1 MYNNLNNLLSN
12 TDLIDYFISSSNLAT
27 FPYRLYLIL
36 LLSKIALKH
45 NNNELGNVLNNVYM
59 YYNINYMLNEKYS
72 KFKEDK
78 INEID
83 IKIKNLI
90 KIAKWDIRNYF
101 NFRDNIKRNYK
112 QLNKLLKQNENI
124 YATYTLKDIAMIN
137 QSEYTHKTYLFDKV
151 INNTNNEDDDDDD
164 MIIYEIYI
172 SQIKERLKSLKS
184 LDANTNTKMFKQK
197 GLLDLM
203 MKLKEIGISSNYKF
217 IVDEIFN
224 KFKYIKLNNRAIL
237 QKISPI
243 CIIYVMCCLGS
254 QD

>member
-1 MYNNLNNLLSN
+1 VFSWKNFLLSKERELIINDITSSFITMYNNLNNLLSN

-137 QSEYTHKTYLFDKV
+137 QSEY
-151 INNTNNEDDDDDD
+151 I
-164 MIIYEIYI
+164 
-172 SQIKERLKSLKS
+172 
-184 LDANTNTKMFKQK
+184 
-197 GLLDLM
+197 
-203 MKLKEIGISSNYKF
+203 
-217 IVDEIFN
+217 
-224 KFKYIKLNNRAIL
+224 
-237 QKISPI
+237 
-243 CIIYVMCCLGS
+243 
-254 QD
+254 